1 MTRKSVEAKNA
12 LAPLE
17 TTERE
22 LKLQQAVC
30 DKEVSK
36 AAAKVNESTQTME
49 KLKALLDELD
59 IEIEKNQD
67 AIGSGRWL
75 GNG

>member
-1 MTRKSVEAKNA
+1 MEAKNA

-17 TTERE
+17 TRERE

-67 AIGSGRWL
+67 AIGSGR
-75 GNG
+75 